1 MPDSA
6 TLGSSLSVDGTNSDN
21 YDSDASYDKC
31 VHVPAA
37 ASSASASA
45 LVSVRV
51 CAHVVFAACVFIGD
65 SVFISVCAFIG
76 VCVLIIAVSSSVYA
90 LCL

>member
-1 MPDSA
+1 VSAASSVASEEDAVPDSA

-45 LVSVRV
+45 LVSVRS
-51 CAHVVFAACVFIGD
+51 ARM
-65 SVFISVCAFIG
+65 
-76 VCVLIIAVSSSVYA
+76 
-90 LCL
+90 